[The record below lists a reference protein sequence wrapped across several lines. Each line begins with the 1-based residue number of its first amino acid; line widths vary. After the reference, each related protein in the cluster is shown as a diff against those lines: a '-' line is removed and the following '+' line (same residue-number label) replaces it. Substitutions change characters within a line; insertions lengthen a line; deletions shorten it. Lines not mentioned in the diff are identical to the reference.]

1 MRKASMELTLKIVD
15 ADGLVLA
22 SSTGREETFLVYR
35 QSYREGDRVV
45 LEVSEPGHVFLALDG
60 AIQPGLVYMK
70 ECAYALA
77 VPFGDKR
84 KPYSPNAFRGDLHR
98 LSARSARPDEI
109 VQRRNLAL
117 NPWDDH
123 ANRALFPHAR
133 ANVETRG
140 EAAFAARNAIDG
152 EKANDDHG
160 FWPYT
165 SWGINRDPQAALK
178 LEFGRPVSIDEIVF
192 YLRADFPH
200 DSWWNEASVTFSN
213 GRTSRFPLVKS
224 GVAQSFSIEPC
235 IVEWVELHGLIKAE
249 DASPFP
255 ALTQIEIWG
264 TEVPGAVDRDVAV
277 AAEDK
282 AEPAALPLNL

>member
-1 MRKASMELTLKIVD
+1 MELALKIVD

-22 SSTGREETFLVYR
+22 SSTGRDETFLVYR

-45 LEVSEPGHVFLALDG
+45 VEASEPGHIFLALDG

-70 ECAYALA
+70 ECAYELA

-84 KPYSPNAFRGDLHR
+84 KPYSPNAFRGDIHR

-109 VQRRNLAL
+109 ARRRNLAF

-200 DSWWNEASVTFSN
+200 DSWWNEASVTFSS

-224 GVAQSFSIEPC
+224 GAAQSFSIEPC

-264 TEVPGAVDRDVAV
+264 TEVPGGGDLDVAV

-282 AEPAALPLNL
+282 SGLAALPLNL

>member
-1 MRKASMELTLKIVD
+1 MELALKIVD

-22 SSTGREETFLVYR
+22 SSTGRDETFLVYR

-45 LEVSEPGHVFLALDG
+45 VEASEPGHIFLALDG

-84 KPYSPNAFRGDLHR
+84 KPYSPNAFRGDIHR

-109 VQRRNLAL
+109 ARRRNLAF

-200 DSWWNEASVTFSN
+200 DSWWNEASVTFSS

-224 GVAQSFSIEPC
+224 GAAQSFSIEPC

-264 TEVPGAVDRDVAV
+264 TEVPGGGDRDVAV

-282 AEPAALPLNL
+282 SGLAALPLNL

>member
-1 MRKASMELTLKIVD
+1 MELALKIVD

-22 SSTGREETFLVYR
+22 SSTGRDETFLVYR

-45 LEVSEPGHVFLALDG
+45 VEASEPGHIFLALDG

-84 KPYSPNAFRGDLHR
+84 KPYSPNAFRGDIHR

-109 VQRRNLAL
+109 ARRRNLAF

-152 EKANDDHG
+152 EKANNDHG

-200 DSWWNEASVTFSN
+200 DSWWNEASVTFSS

-224 GVAQSFSIEPC
+224 GAAQSFSIEPC

-264 TEVPGAVDRDVAV
+264 TEVPGGVDRDVAV

-282 AEPAALPLNL
+282 SGLAALPLNL

>member
-1 MRKASMELTLKIVD
+1 MELTLKIVD
-15 ADGLVLA
+15 ADGAVLA
-22 SSTGREETFLVYR
+22 SSTGRDETFLVYR
-35 QSYREGDRVV
+35 HSYREGDRVIV
-45 LEVSEPGHVFLALDG
+45 EVSEPGHVFLSLDG

-70 ECAYALA
+70 ECAYSLA

-84 KPYSPNAFRGDLHR
+84 KPYSPNAFRGDIHR
-98 LSARSARPDEI
+98 LSARSTRPGEI
-109 VQRRNLAL
+109 IHRRNLAL

-140 EAAFAARNAIDG
+140 EAVFAARNAIDG

-165 SWGINRDPQAALK
+165 SWGINRDPQAALTV
-178 LEFGRPVSIDEIVF
+178 EFGRPVRIDEIAF

-200 DSWWNEASVTFSN
+200 DSWWEKVSVTFSN
-213 GRTSRFPLVKS
+213 GKTCCFPLVKS
-224 GVAQSFSIEPC
+224 GTAQGFPIEPC
-235 IVEWVELHGLIKAE
+235 IIEWVELHGLIKAE
-249 DASPFP
+249 DASPYP

-264 TEVPGAVDRDVAV
+264 TEAPETGTSRLRSTTIAEAPTGALGDDV
-277 AAEDK
+277 
-282 AEPAALPLNL
+282 